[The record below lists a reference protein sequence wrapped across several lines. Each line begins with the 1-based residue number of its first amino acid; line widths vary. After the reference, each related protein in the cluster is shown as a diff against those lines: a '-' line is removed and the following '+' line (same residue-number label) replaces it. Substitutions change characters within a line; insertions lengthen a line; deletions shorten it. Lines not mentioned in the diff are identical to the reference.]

1 MSWYASHSLTIVTFL
16 PLLGAVVIAF
26 LGRERASAVRWVAL
40 LFSLLTFLIAVG
52 IYSRFDPGRGGMQF
66 EEVRPWMFIPPVN
79 YHLGVDGLSALMVL
93 LTGFLTPLSV
103 LVSWKGISQRV
114 KEFFIFLLA
123 LETGMMGVFVSLDLV
138 LFFVFW
144 EVMLIPMYFLI
155 GIWGHER
162 RVYAAMKF
170 VLFTMVGSALMLTG
184 IIYLYNVTGT
194 FDLTRLI
201 GHLAAFPRISP
212 DAERWLFLAFFIA
225 FAIKVP
231 VFPFHTW
238 LPDAH
243 VEAPTAGSVILAGV
257 LLKMGTYGMLRF
269 CLPLFPEAS
278 REFAPVICVLA
289 IVGIIYGAL
298 VAMVQPDLKK
308 LVAYSSVAHLGFC
321 VLGIFV
327 FRPEAMEG
335 AIYQMFSHG
344 VSTGAL
350 FMLVGMLYERRH
362 TRVISEFGGLA
373 TSVPVYSTFFLIVV
387 LSSLG
392 LPLLNGFV
400 GEFLIIVGSYYRH
413 AAYAALAS
421 AGVVLA
427 AVYLLWM
434 YQRVFYGEI
443 TNEKNRQITDCDFR
457 EKLILTVMVVVII
470 AMGIYPQPFLRRMD
484 RSVNSIMQRL
494 ESRTLLFT
502 ERAAPGLPRLGIPNR
517 ELNIEIAYPIP
528 DTPSPAA
535 VFPPTADCPPP
546 TASAG
551 GGR

>member
-1 MSWYASHSLTIVTFL
+1 MSWYTAHTLTIVTFL

-26 LGRERASAVRWVAL
+26 LGRDRLSAIRTVAL
-40 LFSLLTFLIAVG
+40 VFSVLVFLVAVG
-52 IYSRFDPGRGGMQF
+52 MYAGFSPQQAGMQF
-66 EEVRPWMFIPPVN
+66 VEMHIWMILPPVN
-79 YHLGVDGLSALMVL
+79 YHLGVDGLSAFMVL
-93 LTGFLTPLSV
+93 LTAFLTPMAV
-103 LVSWKGISQRV
+103 LVSWKSITHRS
-114 KEFFIFLLA
+114 KEFFLVLLA
-123 LETGMMGVFVSLDLV
+123 LETGMTGVFVALDLV

-162 RVYAAMKF
+162 RIYAAIKF
-170 VLFTMVGSALMLTG
+170 ILFTMVGSALMLAG
-184 IIYLYNVTGT
+184 IIYLYTITGT
-194 FDLTRLI
+194 FDLPRVL
-201 GHLAAFPRISP
+201 GHLTALSALSP
-212 DAERWLFLAFFIA
+212 DAERWLFLAFFLA

-231 VFPFHTW
+231 LFPFHTW

-269 CLPLFPEAS
+269 CLPLFPNAS
-278 REFAPVICVLA
+278 RDFAPVICVLA

-335 AIYQMFSHG
+335 AVYQMFSHG

-350 FMLVGMLYERRH
+350 FLLVGMLYDRRH
-362 TRVISEFGGLA
+362 TRLIKDFGGLA
-373 TSVPVYSTFFLIVV
+373 TSMPVYSTFFLIVA

-400 GEFLIIVGSYYRH
+400 GEFLIIVGSFYRH
-413 AAYAALAS
+413 AAYSACAAV
-421 AGVVLA
+421 GVVLA

-443 TNEKNRQITDCDFR
+443 TNEQNRSVPDCDAR
-457 EKLILTVMVVVII
+457 EKLILTIMVAVII
-470 AMGIYPQPFLRRMD
+470 GMGVHPQPFLRRLD
-484 RSVNSIMQRL
+484 RTVDSFMLRVEKHSLVAEAKDGKLGIGHRESGNSVRSAIPNSPL
-494 ESRTLLFT
+494 PT
-502 ERAAPGLPRLGIPNR
+502 PGLSLPS
-517 ELNIEIAYPIP
+517 AYCLL
-528 DTPSPAA
+528 PSA
-535 VFPPTADCPPP
+535 FP
-546 TASAG
+546 G